1 MTLPAVNSFP
11 ELLLEAKFIKFEQAQ
26 NLNQLLTRRCFVL
39 FFQCFFSTINP
50 CGIWQSHLETSAPQ
64 PGLDPTGQ
72 LKAAPYSASL
82 LSDTRCFSLPETC
95 PSPLF
100 VSLRSA
106 VLLLLWLDKCSACI
120 LLYLIHVSVVSSLTP
135 YWCWFPRQRSSP
147 QPFSPCPCKVT
158 ASRDVSTQ
166 LSSILFLATKFYCC
180 KVWLLLH

>member
-1 MTLPAVNSFP
+1 MGYGRAIWRPLPHS
-11 ELLLEAKFIKFEQAQ
+11 LGWI
-26 NLNQLLTRRCFVL
+26 
-39 FFQCFFSTINP
+39 
-50 CGIWQSHLETSAPQ
+50 PQ
-64 PGLDPTGQ
+64 GSSKQPRIQ
-72 LKAAPYSASL
+72 ASL
-82 LSDTRCFSLPETC
+82 LSDTRCFSLPETY
-95 PSPLF
+95 PSPLV

-120 LLYLIHVSVVSSLTP
+120 LFYFIRVSVGSSLTL

-180 KVWLLLH
+180 KVWLLLHCELNFKMKPRLFISWMSPCLRPG